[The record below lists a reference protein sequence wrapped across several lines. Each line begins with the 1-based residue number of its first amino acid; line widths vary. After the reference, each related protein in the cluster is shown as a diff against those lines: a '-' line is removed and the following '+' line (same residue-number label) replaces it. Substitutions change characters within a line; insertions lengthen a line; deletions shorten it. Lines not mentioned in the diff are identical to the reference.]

1 MTQMITKEQEI
12 LDKVQTLTL
21 KQQQQVLDFIEFLNY
36 QTQKHQQELETE
48 EQRLAFQ
55 EKLKKYAGCV
65 DGGPSDLSYNKK
77 YLQCPLA
84 K

>member
-12 LDKVQTLTL
+12 LDKVQTLTS

-36 QTQKHQQELETE
+36 QTQKHKQELETE

-77 YLQCPLA
+77 YLQGPLT